1 MKGWRFRSRKLRP
14 IGGARHGIFVARLI
28 NKDHFELLNGGNP
41 ISNTGN
47 DATVPDITFS
57 RNTPYVSWTSGS
69 ATDKRGF
76 VGHFDAYGQFV
87 SDTPGGIRLT
97 NAAPRRTHG

>member
-1 MKGWRFRSRKLRP
+1 MDRR
-14 IGGARHGIFVARLI
+14 AA
-28 NKDHFELLNGGNP
+28 
-41 ISNTGN
+41 
-47 DATVPDITFS
+47 
-57 RNTPYVSWTSGS
+57 

-97 NAAPRRTHG
+97 NAKGFAGGPASLIDARVRALLELHRGPVHR